1 MGDLNLIPAD
11 RLNRKRLRAR
21 VGIWAGVYSFVLV
34 LIAGVVV
41 SANCCMKGASSD
53 LKQGLEAVDQNIE
66 EYNSTA
72 VELGRE
78 ISKARLELEVAQAA
92 GVRADW
98 GRLLSLLAE
107 QLGDEVIL
115 SGCHLVES
123 GADKVKAAEAA
134 TEEKDSSDG
143 PKLPGQRY
151 ELRLSGFGRS
161 QMSVS
166 SFLLRLERMEFFK
179 SVRLLSSNRQAFLD
193 GYAVVFT
200 VVCSI

>member
-21 VGIWAGVYSFVLV
+21 VGVWAGVYSFVLV

-41 SANCCMKGASSD
+41 SANFCMKGASSD
-53 LKQGLEAVDQNIE
+53 LEQGLEAVDQNIE

-92 GVRADW
+92 GVQADW

-123 GADKVKAAEAA
+123 GAENVKAAEAGTDEKGTGEG
-134 TEEKDSSDG
+134 TE
-143 PKLPGQRY
+143 LPGQHY
-151 ELRLSGFGRS
+151 ELRLSGFGRG